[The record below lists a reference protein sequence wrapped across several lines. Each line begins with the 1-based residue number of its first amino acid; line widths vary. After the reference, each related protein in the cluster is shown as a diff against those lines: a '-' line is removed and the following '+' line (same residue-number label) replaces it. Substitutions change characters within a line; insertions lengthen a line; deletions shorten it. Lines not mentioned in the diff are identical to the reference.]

1 VVIIFYSKVR
11 RAASAALGEIG
22 AESVP
27 ALLAAL
33 KEDAVWREGLAAS
46 ALVKATPG
54 ATNLLAALLDA
65 AQAEPAVRT
74 PIAALLPRIGTPA
87 AEALDRLLT
96 GSDRRLKSWAVGVL
110 RDFGTDAKVAVTN
123 LLTILQAE
131 DQWFRASAARTLGSI
146 GPAAAPA
153 VPALTERLKD
163 EFAEARTAAATALG
177 FIGVKNA
184 SVFEAIRLAAQDPNA
199 EVAEAARAALTRL
212 KE

>member
-1 VVIIFYSKVR
+1 
-11 RAASAALGEIG
+11 
-22 AESVP
+22 
-27 ALLAAL
+27 
-33 KEDAVWREGLAAS
+33 
-46 ALVKATPG
+46 
-54 ATNLLAALLDA
+54 
-65 AQAEPAVRT
+65 
-74 PIAALLPRIGTPA
+74 
-87 AEALDRLLT
+87 
-96 GSDRRLKSWAVGVL
+96 
-110 RDFGTDAKVAVTN
+110 
-123 LLTILQAE
+123 
-131 DQWFRASAARTLGSI
+131 LGSI